1 MDIKLAL
8 AGVLIIGSVIGL
20 AYPVVVGDRFVHAE
34 ATANSDQ
41 DPSFPAAAPAP
52 APAPAPGPALVATG
66 WTDNLTLPRAND
78 GHFYAQID
86 IDGRTA
92 RLMVDTGASVVALTG
107 ADARALGLLWDESA
121 IGVVAQGASG
131 PVLGVPVMLPRI
143 ALGGFEVENVP
154 AIIVPDGLFVSLLGQ
169 SFLERLGKVEIAGET
184 MVVSS

>member
-1 MDIKLAL
+1 MDIKLTL

-20 AYPVVVGDRFVHAE
+20 ASSVVVGDRFVQSE
-34 ATANSDQ
+34 ATTQFDE
-41 DPSFPAAAPAP
+41 AASLPAPAP
-52 APAPAPGPALVATG
+52 APAPAPGPALVATS
-66 WTDNLTLPRAND
+66 WTDNLTLPRAHD

-107 ADARALGLLWDESA
+107 ADARALGLLWDDSA

-154 AIIVPDGLFVSLLGQ
+154 AIIVPEGLFVSLLGQ

-184 MVVSS
+184 MIVSS

>member
-1 MDIKLAL
+1 MDIKLTL

-20 AYPVVVGDRFVHAE
+20 ASSVVVGDRFVQSE
-34 ATANSDQ
+34 ATTQFDE
-41 DPSFPAAAPAP
+41 AASLP

-66 WTDNLTLPRAND
+66 WTDNLTLPRADD

-107 ADARALGLLWDESA
+107 ADATSLGLLWDDSA